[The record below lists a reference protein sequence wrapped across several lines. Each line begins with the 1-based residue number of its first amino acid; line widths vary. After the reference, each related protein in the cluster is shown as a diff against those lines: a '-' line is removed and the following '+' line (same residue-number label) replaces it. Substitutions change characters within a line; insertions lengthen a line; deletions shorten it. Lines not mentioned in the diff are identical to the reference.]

1 MASGVKRTPS
11 VKVQNDVLV
20 PQRLLSV
27 SRRGGN
33 ERPLPSNPPRVRHQR
48 QLSRTQNGAGPSRYF
63 YHENENEN
71 EDNDGPI
78 QPFPEVA
85 NKRRSFVFPLG
96 PDTQTS
102 WQNIRA
108 AGRPRKTSDPITLQ
122 DRRSVHQSVCLDI
135 PAGKDHNAGIVTDEE
150 VHNPFSDAHA
160 ARHVSQRSFPLVC
173 KRLSDTTTSSSSS
186 STTDDDDDAWEHNRP
201 DSETVPRRNGTVRRV
216 VDAVVPDR
224 VQETARNVISRA
236 RRSSMTD
243 VYEKAKTRGV
253 ELQRKR
259 WVEILFEYTIYT
271 LLLCFIYFVLIGLP
285 LWNGA
290 VYWLYWVVS
299 TKFAITGG
307 WSITIGVAV
316 FYAFG
321 PLLIL
326 FEKEPPII
334 EHPDGFDRKSLPGV
348 ENTALLIP
356 CYKSANIVGATIEA
370 ALQVFP
376 PSHIFVIANGN
387 SPTPLDNTEEVCLP
401 YGVNHIWSPVGS
413 KIVAQF
419 VGCYAAKGFKNVL
432 LIDDDCAL
440 PPNFPVVS
448 DRLSDTVR
456 SIGYTIKSVGPNSSK
471 GTWCQQA
478 QDLEYKIS
486 GLQRALAGK
495 MGSATFPHGAIS
507 LWDRQFLIQTFHDH
521 PGFSVSE
528 DWFFGHSC
536 RRLGGRI
543 KMCTS
548 VFVETETP
556 PAIFFS
562 SGGSRGGFGEMTV
575 FKQRFSRW
583 NFFFVNGMYYNM
595 HYILTSWKL
604 GWWEIGAKIFVF
616 QEVYETLLYLFTPFI
631 LPISFIVAPSFCGY
645 LLAGTVVMYLV
656 NVVIFNE
663 VHLRLRKERI
673 GWDVLL
679 VYYMPYKLIL
689 TLVNVASCYWS
700 LYKYARYFAKRHPK
714 VIEDEKAVEVVLRLE
729 ETTPLAVDEYST
741 IYEDEEAH
749 GVRRL
754 SSAVMGP
761 RAGSRLS
768 KRMSARF
775 SYMSMGDSEDGRG
788 GRGGNNNN
796 NNNNNNRRHSFV
808 SGSGDVISVHD
819 GSQIFAGCN
828 FAIPPT
834 SASPGSGRRGS
845 YGPSSPTSAFGP
857 RQKASYDQIMAISG
871 SPGARGSYGSP
882 TLGFDRARSTSP
894 YGWSSP
900 GSDGGGGGGYRDRDG
915 HDMQLPQMVHIP
927 QERAVE
933 FGGGLNEKTGSYS
946 DRRRK
951 NSWVHNMV

>member
-11 VKVQNDVLV
+11 VKVQNDVVV

-33 ERPLPSNPPRVRHQR
+33 EWPLTSNSPRIRYLGHESQDRP
-48 QLSRTQNGAGPSRYF
+48 GPSRQF
-63 YHENENEN
+63 PHDHESDEYYGPVQQNP
-71 EDNDGPI
+71 DNGY
-78 QPFPEVA
+78 
-85 NKRRSFVFPLG
+85 KRRSFT
-96 PDTQTS
+96 PDIAPNKRTS
-102 WQNIRA
+102 WQDIRA

-122 DRRSVHQSVCLDI
+122 DRLSLHRSLYLDD
-135 PAGKDHNAGIVTDEE
+135 AAEKGLGAGIVHDEE
-150 VHNPFSDAHA
+150 VAWPLPTTHTEHRVPP
-160 ARHVSQRSFPLVC
+160 RRFPLIDRRASVC
-173 KRLSDTTTSSSSS
+173 GLSSS
-186 STTDDDDDAWEHNRP
+186 DDDDSAIDDRP
-201 DSETVPRRNGTVRRV
+201 DPEDVPRRAGTVRRV

-236 RRSSMTD
+236 RRNSMHD
-243 VYEKAKTRGV
+243 VYEKAKARGV
-253 ELQRKR
+253 ELHRKR
-259 WVEILFEYTIYT
+259 WVEILFEYTVYAV
-271 LLLCFIYFVLIGLP
+271 LLCFIYFVLVGLP

-290 VYWLYWVVS
+290 VYWLYYAVSKKFVV
-299 TKFAITGG
+299 AGG
-307 WSITIGVAV
+307 WSITIAIAV

-326 FEKEPPII
+326 FEKEPPVVD
-334 EHPDGFDRKSLPGV
+334 HPEGFDRRSIPGV
-348 ENTALLIP
+348 ANTALLIP
-356 CYKSANIVGATIEA
+356 CYKSANIVGPTLEA
-370 ALQVFP
+370 ALKVFP
-376 PSHIFVIANGN
+376 PSHIFVVANGN
-387 SPTPLDNTEEVCLP
+387 SETPLDNTEEVCLP
-401 YGVNHIWSPVGS
+401 YRVNHIWCPVGS

-419 VGCYAAKGFKNVL
+419 VGCYAAKEFQNVL

-495 MGSATFPHGAIS
+495 LGSATFPHGAIS
-507 LWDRQFLIQTFHDH
+507 LWDRKFLIKTFHDH

-583 NFFFVNGMYYNM
+583 NFFFVNGMWYNM

-631 LPISFIVAPSFCGY
+631 LPISFVVAPAFCGY
-645 LLAGTVVMYLV
+645 LLAGTAVMYLA

-663 VHLRLRKERI
+663 LHLRARKEKI

-714 VIEDEKAVEVVLRLE
+714 VIEDEKAVGVVLRLE
-729 ETTPLAVDEYST
+729 ETTPVAIST
-741 IYEDEEAH
+741 IYEDSEDGSGGGGSGRPVSVA
-749 GVRRL
+749 VLKTRA
-754 SSAVMGP
+754 SSHME
-761 RAGSRLS
+761 
-768 KRMSARF
+768 KRKSARF
-775 SYMSMGDSEDGRG
+775 SYMSTAGSDLEACGSP
-788 GRGGNNNN
+788 
-796 NNNNNNRRHSFV
+796 RRRSFIP
-808 SGSGDVISVHD
+808 GSVDIISVED
-819 GSQIFAGCN
+819 
-828 FAIPPT
+828 PT
-834 SASPGSGRRGS
+834 MPASPARASPAPDRRRS
-845 YGPSSPTSAFGP
+845 YGSLSPRRRSSYGQFPSLSA
-857 RQKASYDQIMAISG
+857 A
-871 SPGARGSYGSP
+871 PGARGSYGRPSSG
-882 TLGFDRARSTSP
+882 LGFVNTNSM
-894 YGWSSP
+894 YGSLSH
-900 GSDGGGGGGYRDRDG
+900 GLDDDDDGGHLRGQDG
-915 HDMQLPQMVHIP
+915 HAMQPPQMAHIP
-927 QERAVE
+927 ADTTVE
-933 FGGGLNEKTGSYS
+933 FCEALDEKAEWGSICS
-946 DRRRK
+946 VERRK
-951 NSWVHNMV
+951 DSWSQNIV

>member
-11 VKVQNDVLV
+11 VKVLNDVVV

-27 SRRGGN
+27 SRRGGD
-33 ERPLPSNPPRVRHQR
+33 EWPLSSNTPRIRHQR
-48 QLSRTQNGAGPSRYF
+48 QPAHDPQDRPGPSRQS
-63 YHENENEN
+63 HHAQD
-71 EDNDGPI
+71 EDDEYYGPV
-78 QPFPEVA
+78 QQTTDNGYKRLSYTPQTGP
-85 NKRRSFVFPLG
+85 NKRP
-96 PDTQTS
+96 S
-102 WQNIRA
+102 WQDIRA

-122 DRRSVHQSVCLDI
+122 DRLSLHRPPYLDD
-135 PAGKDHNAGIVTDEE
+135 AAEKGLGAGIVHDEE
-150 VHNPFSDAHA
+150 VANPFETVHTEH
-160 ARHVSQRSFPLVC
+160 RIPVRRFPLIGD
-173 KRLSDTTTSSSSS
+173 LASDYESSSS
-186 STTDDDDDAWEHNRP
+186 DDDDSTIDDRP
-201 DSETVPRRNGTVRRV
+201 DPQDVPRRTGTVRRV

-236 RRSSMTD
+236 RRNSMHD
-243 VYEKAKTRGV
+243 VYEKAKARGI

-259 WVEILFEYTIYT
+259 WVEIVFEYTVYT
-271 LLLCFIYFVLIGLP
+271 VLLCFIYFVLVGLP
-285 LWNGA
+285 LWKGA
-290 VYWLYWVVS
+290 VYWLYYAVS
-299 TKFAITGG
+299 TKFVIAGG
-307 WSITIGVAV
+307 WSITIAIAV

-326 FEKEPPII
+326 FEKEPPIVD
-334 EHPDGFDRKSLPGV
+334 HPEGFDRRGLPGV
-348 ENTALLIP
+348 ANTALLIP
-356 CYKSANIVGATIEA
+356 CYKSANIVGATLEA
-370 ALQVFP
+370 ALKVFP

-387 SPTPLDNTEEVCLP
+387 SETALDNTEDVCLP
-401 YGVNHIWSPVGS
+401 YGVNHIWCPVGS

-419 VGCYAAKGFKNVL
+419 VGCYAAKEFKNVL

-507 LWDRQFLIQTFHDH
+507 LWDRKFLVKTFHDH

-583 NFFFVNGMYYNM
+583 NFFFVNGMWYNM

-604 GWWEIGAKIFVF
+604 GWWEVGAKIFVF

-631 LPISFIVAPSFCGY
+631 LPISFVVAPAFCGY
-645 LLAGTVVMYLV
+645 LLAGTAVLYLA

-663 VHLRLRKERI
+663 LQLRARKERI

-679 VYYMPYKLIL
+679 VYYMPYKLVL

-714 VIEDEKAVEVVLRLE
+714 VIEDEKAVGVVLRLE
-729 ETTPLAVDEYST
+729 ETTPLAINT
-741 IYEDEEAH
+741 IYEDAEDGGGGGRPVSVA
-749 GVRRL
+749 VLRTRA
-754 SSAVMGP
+754 SSRMVE
-761 RAGSRLS
+761 
-768 KRMSARF
+768 KRPSARF
-775 SYMSMGDSEDGRG
+775 SYMSAAGSDMDGGGGD
-788 GRGGNNNN
+788 
-796 NNNNNNRRHSFV
+796 RRRSFIP
-808 SGSGDVISVHD
+808 GSIDVISAED
-819 GSQIFAGCN
+819 PTMPASPA
-828 FAIPPT
+828 PT
-834 SASPGSGRRGS
+834 SPAPGRRRSSYASLSPRRRGS
-845 YGPSSPTSAFGP
+845 YGRFPSPSA
-857 RQKASYDQIMAISG
+857 AS
-871 SPGARGSYGSP
+871 GARGLHSRPSSV
-882 TLGFDRARSTSP
+882 LGFMGTSSP
-894 YGWSSP
+894 YRSLSHDHDGD
-900 GSDGGGGGGYRDRDG
+900 GSFKGQDG
-915 HDMQLPQMVHIP
+915 HAMQSPQMAHIP
-927 QERAVE
+927 QDTLLE
-933 FGGGLNEKTGSYS
+933 FGEVTDEKSGRGSACS
-946 DRRRK
+946 SKRRK
-951 NSWVHNMV
+951 HSWSQNMV